1 LSVNLLISVTAN
13 KKEGQQQQAVE
24 GKQLKKRLKMVLLDK
39 IEKVRV
45 KQAKKRDVKS
55 KHYLT
60 KKLNKLSNQEE
71 PTNNDDVP
79 MIPREVLIRLKPFT
93 EASKEYITKDRKKN
107 ALLQFRLTVM
117 VPVPESL

>member
-1 LSVNLLISVTAN
+1 M
-13 KKEGQQQQAVE
+13 E

-45 KQAKKRDVKS
+45 KQAKKREVKS
-55 KHYLT
+55 KHHLN
-60 KKLNKLSNQEE
+60 KKLNKLGNHEE
-71 PTNNDDVP
+71 PTNNDEIP

-117 VPVPESL
+117 VPEVPESQSN